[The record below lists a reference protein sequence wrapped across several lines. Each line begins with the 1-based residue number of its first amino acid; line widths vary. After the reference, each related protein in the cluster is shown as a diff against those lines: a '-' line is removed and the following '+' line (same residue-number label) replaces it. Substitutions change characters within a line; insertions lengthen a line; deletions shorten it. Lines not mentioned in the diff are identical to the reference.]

1 MHLVLSQ
8 TAGASLIHEQECM
21 FECFRLAVSKWFGF
35 WGEYEKDAYYYYLKH
50 DPALTV

>member
-21 FECFRLAVSKWFGF
+21 FECFRLAVKWFGF